1 MKKFYL
7 YIYSFLVPTL
17 SFAETYDNPLGATV
31 DIPGIIQKILSVMVR
46 VGVPVATCCVIYVG
60 FLFVTA
66 QGQEAK
72 VTKARS
78 ALLWTLIGFAVL
90 LGAWTLSVALQGVL
104 GDIGG

>member
-1 MKKFYL
+1 MKKYFLCILSYL
-7 YIYSFLVPTL
+7 APFAAS
-17 SFAETYDNPLGATV
+17 AETYDNPLGATV
-31 DIPGIIQKILSVMVR
+31 DIPGIIEKILSIMVR
-46 VGVPVATCCVIYVG
+46 VGVPIATCCIIYVG

-104 GDIGG
+104 HDIGG